1 MSKTELTLE
10 HFGRGTASAV
20 GARAGQFIFLGAQT
34 PMDLETGTLGKGF
47 KDVPESAR
55 RQLATGM
62 VFIDATEQG
71 ILTQTW
77 QIYENVKRILAAHG
91 ASLDDLVHQR
101 IFLKRMRHLPSLE
114 RVMRAFMPQ
123 APPSTTI
130 LEATNPGV
138 NPEIEVQADFIAA
151 APGGPKRVN
160 ISLPDL
166 DHLTAP
172 YPLATRAGQYV
183 FTSTLAGVDPK
194 TGKIIESV
202 DALTAEE
209 RELLEPPYPAKVEA
223 AVAQHLMLF
232 RHVRRILESQG
243 APLGSHIHQNGWLRI
258 PMQEFGPIAKVRR
271 RLFAGRPNQAPSTAL
286 PVAGVRQDG
295 ALFEWQVVAL
305 VPPRNRDEY
314 RKDARMPAHP
324 LTDFYLPAVNAGPFV
339 FTAGE
344 VAVETSGPSLVN
356 RFSEVQDEGRFLSY
370 GRIHQERPIMAES
383 WHVYQQLKSYLE
395 ACGSSMD
402 QVLHQTLHMVN
413 PADYPALE
421 RIATLF
427 YGPKLPPTTVVPIVG
442 TSPYPEATLEA
453 ELVAVAM

>member
-1 MSKTELTLE
+1 
-10 HFGRGTASAV
+10 
-20 GARAGQFIFLGAQT
+20 
-34 PMDLETGTLGKGF
+34 
-47 KDVPESAR
+47 
-55 RQLATGM
+55 
-62 VFIDATEQG
+62 
-71 ILTQTW
+71 
-77 QIYENVKRILAAHG
+77 
-91 ASLDDLVHQR
+91 
-101 IFLKRMRHLPSLE
+101 
-114 RVMRAFMPQ
+114 
-123 APPSTTI
+123 
-130 LEATNPGV
+130 
-138 NPEIEVQADFIAA
+138 
-151 APGGPKRVN
+151 
-160 ISLPDL
+160 
-166 DHLTAP
+166 
-172 YPLATRAGQYV
+172 
-183 FTSTLAGVDPK
+183 
-194 TGKIIESV
+194 
-202 DALTAEE
+202 
-209 RELLEPPYPAKVEA
+209 
-223 AVAQHLMLF
+223 
-232 RHVRRILESQG
+232 
-243 APLGSHIHQNGWLRI
+243 
-258 PMQEFGPIAKVRR
+258 MQEFGPIAKVRR

-314 RKDARMPAHP
+314 RKEARMPAHP

-383 WHVYQQLKSYLE
+383 WHVYQQLKAYLE

-402 QVLHQTLHMVN
+402 QVVHQTLHMVN